1 MQELVTIVTPS
12 YNQGHFIRATIE
24 SVLNQDYPNVEY
36 IIMDGGSTDET
47 SSVVKDYASRL
58 KFISERDRGQS
69 DAINKGFRMAKGS
82 ILAWLNS
89 DDLYLPG
96 AIRNGVAG
104 FSQSPRP
111 GAVYGEGYLI
121 DRAGDVTGRFPHT
134 IPLNL
139 WRLNYVSDYILQQS
153 SFFRKDVLDDV
164 GYLDENLHYAM
175 DWELYI
181 RIARRYPLGYVPEFI
196 GCLREYAEAKSSAGG
211 MRRVREIRD
220 MLRRV
225 TERRIPPGYI
235 IYGLGTYHEIWCERI
250 RNARF
255 LKPVSPKLQ
264 ALVKIGAGLL
274 ISHADRH
281 SQGLYADGWASRLL
295 RYMLHPGSGR
305 LLIEG
310 ALPDWRTLSGQTLKI
325 TANGT
330 DVGVY
335 AIAAGDFSLVID
347 LPSALRS
354 GYLDLQI
361 RASRSIMPGRFTLRG
376 DRRRLAYV
384 LRAIRWSSEPQPSIT
399 SERAIAAGL

>member
-24 SVLNQDYPNVEY
+24 SVLSQDYPNVEY

-104 FSQSPRP
+104 FSQNPRP

-121 DRAGDVTGRFPHT
+121 DRAGVITGRFPHT
-134 IPLNL
+134 MPLNL

-181 RIARRYPLGYVPEFI
+181 RIAKRYPLGYIPEYI

-225 TERRIPPGYI
+225 TDRRIPPGYI

-255 LKPVSPKLQ
+255 LKPISPKLQ

-281 SQGLYADGWASRLL
+281 SQGLYADGWASRRL
-295 RYMLHPGSGR
+295 RYMLYPGSGQ

-310 ALPDWRTLSGQTLKI
+310 ALPDWRALSGQTLKI

-330 DVGVY
+330 NAGIY
-335 AIAAGDFSLVID
+335 ALTAGDFRLVID
-347 LPSALRS
+347 LPPALRS
-354 GYLDLQI
+354 EYLDLQI
-361 RASRSIMPGRFTLRG
+361 QASRFIRPRRFTLRG
-376 DRRRLAYV
+376 DQRRLAYL
-384 LRAIRWSSEPQPSIT
+384 LRAIRWSTEPQLSMAP
-399 SERAIAAGL
+399 ERAIAARL